1 MERDDPSYIAAN
13 HFEQMSRLT
22 EFTVTEQHLALL
34 RRAYVTWEYVEFG
47 APAIDGKRPY
57 GNSDVLGDIAE
68 ILNEGPARDYSDDE
82 VQDERERWL
91 EANEKRLAL
100 IHGEVGVTLQI
111 VLATGRFEPGDYIRA
126 EKYDATSW
134 RPKYPDV
141 DFQNVRDYGL
151 DSGGAEE
158 IR

>member
-1 MERDDPSYIAAN
+1 MERDPSNIAAE
-13 HFEQMSRLT
+13 HFQQMRRVN

-34 RRAYVTWEYVEFG
+34 RRAWVTWEYIEFG

-57 GNSDVLGDIAE
+57 GNSDVLRDIAE
-68 ILNEGPARDYSDDE
+68 ALGDGPELLPFEQDDE
-82 VQDERERWL
+82 LFDTWL
-91 EANEKRLAL
+91 EDNEERLAK
-100 IHGEVGVTLQI
+100 IHGEVGVVLQI
-111 VLATGRFEPGDYIRA
+111 VLATGLFQPGDYVKT

-134 RPKYPDV
+134 RPKYLDDRYAFPA
-141 DFQNVRDYGL
+141 VRDYGL

>member
-13 HFEQMSRLT
+13 HFQQMRRVN

-34 RRAYVTWEYVEFG
+34 RRTYVTWEYVEFG

-57 GNSDVLGDIAE
+57 GNSDVLGDIID
-68 ILNEGPARDYSDDE
+68 ILGEAPEQVDL
-82 VQDERERWL
+82 L
-91 EANEKRLAL
+91 EDWVEENQERLAK
-100 IHGEVGVTLQI
+100 IHGEVGIVLQI
-111 VLATGRFEPGDYIRA
+111 VLATGRFEPGDYVKA

>member
-1 MERDDPSYIAAN
+1 MNDTPPERVAAL
-13 HFEQMSRLT
+13 HFEQMRRAT

-34 RRAYVTWEYVEFG
+34 RRAYVTWEYIEFG

-68 ILNEGPARDYSDDE
+68 ILGEGPARDYSDDE

-91 EANEKRLAL
+91 EDNEERLAK
-100 IHGEVGVTLQI
+100 IHGEVGIVLQI
-111 VLATGRFEPGDYIRA
+111 VLATGRFEPGDYVKG

-134 RPKYPDV
+134 RPKYPD
-141 DFQNVRDYGL
+141 DELAFP
-151 DSGGAEE
+151 A